1 MIYKKIEKVWKRER
15 KLMIKDCFQH
25 PKWLIIRYKFL
36 EKRDKIYDTIKT
48 VYDSIK
54 GVFWSKSNSNWW

>member
-1 MIYKKIEKVWKRER
+1 
-15 KLMIKDCFQH
+15 MIKDCFQH

-48 VYDSIK
+48 VYDSII